1 MIRNQNINDTNIKLR
16 NDLERCKMHLQCVI
30 KNNELLGNSIEEFTY
45 VDERVTKIIKRNDL
59 KNLWANFIRL
69 SFTIRS
75 HYINLSDLNTLL
87 ILIYL
92 LALKFEFQVIL
103 NDWLIYSVPLFY
115 QKCLSRQNCVN

>member
-59 KNLWANFIRL
+59 KNL
-69 SFTIRS
+69 
-75 HYINLSDLNTLL
+75 
-87 ILIYL
+87 
-92 LALKFEFQVIL
+92 
-103 NDWLIYSVPLFY
+103 
-115 QKCLSRQNCVN
+115 